1 MKGYKK
7 FILAFAVILA
17 IYIVAEM
24 NRPKPF
30 NWDVTLSKDDK
41 DPYGGF
47 ILYEQLKDLFP
58 RAAINTYRLPVYN
71 QVNNFQSVNTAYF
84 LIDPVLQLS
93 TNDINELLNYVVTG
107 NYVFLSAEN
116 FGRALMDTLNFKT
129 MRRFDFLP
137 DDSAAPD
144 FENPALKVTRRI
156 SFKKMTIDGY
166 ISEFDTA
173 RSVVLGNN
181 RRKDVNFIKMPY
193 GEGAIFIH
201 AAPVCFSNYFMVTAD
216 NAEYT
221 AKALSYLPKNV
232 TGIFWDEYYKLGPSG
247 SRNPL
252 RFLLNDPFLRWAFRI
267 GVFTMVMFVLFEM
280 KRRQRVIPVIT
291 PLKNSTLE
299 FVETVGT
306 VYFNQRDNKNI
317 ALKKI
322 SYFLEYIRSAFY
334 LPTAQLNDEWRASV
348 AGKSGLSENEVQE
361 LMDIIQ
367 TVQVSD
373 SVTDETLLLL
383 NKKIDSFYQK
393 VK

>member
-1 MKGYKK
+1 MKGYRK
-7 FILAFAVILA
+7 FIFAFALILA
-17 IYIVAEM
+17 VYIVAEM

-47 ILYEQLKDLFP
+47 ILYQQLKDLFP
-58 RAAINTYRLPVYN
+58 KAAINTYRLPVYN
-71 QVNNFQSVNTAYF
+71 QVNNFNSVNTVYF

-93 TNDINELLNYVVTG
+93 ANDISELLNYVVTG
-107 NYVFLSAEN
+107 NYVFISAEN
-116 FGRALMDTLNFKT
+116 FGSALMDTLNFKT
-129 MRRFDFLP
+129 MRTFDLMHN
-137 DDSAAPD
+137 DSSAPD
-144 FENPALKVTRRI
+144 FKNPALKTGSRI
-156 SFKKMTIDGY
+156 TFKKMTIDGY

-181 RRKDVNFIKMPY
+181 RRNDVNFIKMPY

-201 AAPVCFSNYFMVTAD
+201 AAPVCFSNYFMVTAE

-267 GVFTMVMFVLFEM
+267 GVFAMVMFVLFEM
-280 KRRQRVIPVIT
+280 KRRQRIIPVIT

-322 SYFLEYIRSAFY
+322 SYFFEYIRSAFY
-334 LPTAQLNDEWRASV
+334 LPTAQLNDEWKSSV
-348 AGKSGLSENEVQE
+348 ANKSGLPEHEVQE
-361 LMDIIQ
+361 IIGIIE
-367 TVQVSD
+367 TVQTSD
-373 SVTDETLLLL
+373 SISDETLLLL
-383 NKKIDSFYQK
+383 NKKIDSFYEK